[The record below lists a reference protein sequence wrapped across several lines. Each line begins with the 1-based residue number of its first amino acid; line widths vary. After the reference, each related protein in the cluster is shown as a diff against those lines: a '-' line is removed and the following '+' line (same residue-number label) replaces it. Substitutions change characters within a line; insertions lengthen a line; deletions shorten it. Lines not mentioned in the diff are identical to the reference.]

1 MEKYLS
7 QLNEAQLAPTIQ
19 KDGPMIVIAG
29 AGSGKTRVLTYRI
42 AYLMSQGIDPFNIL
56 SLTFTNKAAREM
68 KERIAAIVG
77 QSEARNLWMGTFHS
91 IFAKILRIEADKLG
105 YPTNFTIYDSQ
116 DSDKLIGSIIR
127 EMGLDKDIYKT
138 KQVRSRISSYKN
150 SLITVRAY
158 FQNPELK
165 EADAMARRPKMGDI
179 YKEYVDRCF
188 KAGAMDFDDLL
199 LKTNELLTRF
209 PEVLMK
215 YQNRFRY
222 ILVDEYQDT
231 NHSQY
236 LIVRAL
242 SDKFQNIC
250 VVGDDAQSIY
260 AFRGANINN
269 ILNFQ
274 KDYDNVK
281 LFRLEQNY
289 RSTKNIV
296 NAANS
301 IIDKNQTK
309 LDKVVWTANDEGG
322 KIVVNRS
329 LTDGDEGRFVASTIW
344 ETKMNEQLEN
354 KDFAVLYRTNAQS
367 RAIEDALRKRDIPYK
382 IYGGLSFYQ
391 RKEIKDVIS
400 YLRLIINPAD
410 EEALKRVINF
420 PPRGIGA
427 TTVDRLVVAANGYK
441 RSIFEVMKNI
451 DKTELKI
458 NSGTKSKLQDFVTL
472 IESYQVMNE
481 NADVFELA
489 EHVTRTSGLIKE
501 FKKDATPE
509 GVTRMENIEELLNGM
524 KDFVE
529 GQKEVA
535 DATASLA
542 EFLEDVALSSDLDS
556 DKEDVD
562 HVALMTI
569 HLAKG
574 LEFPHVF
581 IVGLEEDLFPS
592 AMSMNTRSELE
603 EERRLFYVALTRAE
617 KQAYLTYALSRYRWG
632 KLVDADPS
640 RFISEIDEQYLDIT
654 TPIEERRINPM
665 LDADIFGDVSPNTK
679 RNVVSSNNIRFKPAK
694 QVELKKGS
702 PAKEQPK
709 FQPTVPKKLTRVESS
724 GASGQE
730 ANLFDGKL
738 VAGNIVNHMRFGKG
752 EVLKIEGVGSDVK
765 AEIKFQQVGV
775 KKLLLRFAKLDVIG

>member
-7 QLNEAQLAPTIQ
+7 QLNEAQLEPTIQ
-19 KDGPMIVIAG
+19 IGGPMIIIAG

-42 AYLMSQGIDPFNIL
+42 AYLMHKGIDPFNIL
-56 SLTFTNKAAREM
+56 SLTFTNKAAKEM
-68 KERIAAIVG
+68 KERISTIVG
-77 QSEARNLWMGTFHS
+77 SSESKNLWMGTFHS
-91 IFAKILRIEADKLG
+91 VFAKILRIEADKLG
-105 YPTNFTIYDSQ
+105 YPSNFTIYDSQ
-116 DSDKLIGSIIR
+116 DSGRLIASIIK
-127 EMGLDKDIYKT
+127 EMNLDKDIYKY
-138 KQVRSRISSYKN
+138 KQVLGRISSYKN

-165 EADAMARRPKMGDI
+165 EADTMARRPRMGDI
-179 YKEYVDRCF
+179 YKAYVERCF

-215 YQNRFRY
+215 YQNRFKY

-274 KDYDNVK
+274 KDYDDVK
-281 LFRLEQNY
+281 VFRLEQNY

-309 LDKVVWTANDEGG
+309 LDKVVWTANDEGA
-322 KIVVNRS
+322 KIKVNRS
-329 LTDGDEGRFVASTIW
+329 LTDGDEGRFVASTIF
-344 ETKMNEQLEN
+344 EEKMNNQLHN
-354 KDFAVLYRTNAQS
+354 SDFAILYRTNAQS
-367 RAIEDALRKRDIPYK
+367 RSIEDALRKRDIPYR
-382 IYGGLSFYQ
+382 IYGGTSFYQ

-420 PPRGIGA
+420 PPRGIGQ
-427 TTVDRLVVAANGYK
+427 TTVDKLIVSANGYN
-441 RSIFEVMKNI
+441 RTMFEVMKNI
-451 DKTELKI
+451 DKTNVKV
-458 NSGTKSKLQDFVTL
+458 NSGTKKKLQDFVTL
-472 IESYQVMNE
+472 IESFQVLNQT
-481 NADVFELA
+481 ADVFELA
-489 EHVTRTSGLIKE
+489 EHVTRTTGIIKE
-501 FKKDATPE
+501 FNKDGTPE
-509 GVTRMENIEELLNGM
+509 GVARMENIEELINGM

-529 GQKEVA
+529 GQKEIA
-535 DATASLA
+535 DTTGSLA
-542 EFLEDVALSSDLDS
+542 EFLEDVALATDADA
-556 DKEDVD
+556 DKGDPD

-574 LEFPHVF
+574 LEFSNVF

-592 AMSMNTRSELE
+592 AMSGNTRAELE
-603 EERRLFYVALTRAE
+603 EERRLFYVAVTRAE

-632 KLVDADPS
+632 KLVDSEPS
-640 RFISEIDEQYLDIT
+640 RFISEIDEQYLEIT
-654 TPIEERRINPM
+654 TPKEELRFNPM
-665 LDADIFGDVSPNTK
+665 LSADIFGDTPSATSKKASPNK
-679 RNVVSSNNIRFKPAK
+679 IRFKPAK
-694 QVELKKGS
+694 QAVLKKDFKS
-702 PAKEQPK
+702 KKEPEKFKVTTPKNLKPVAK
-709 FQPTVPKKLTRVESS
+709 TGGNT
-724 GASGQE
+724 
-730 ANLFDGKL
+730 NLFDNKL
-738 VAGNIVNHMRFGKG
+738 VAGNKVKHLRFGTG
-752 EVLKIEGVGSDVK
+752 EVLKIEGAGADTK
-765 AEIKFQQVGV
+765 AEIKFQHGGT
-775 KKLLLRFAKLDVIG
+775 KKLLLRFAKLEVIG